1 MGINTTQET
10 GQRLRSSD
18 RRSSPARNA
27 LIPLIERREVPV
39 LVISLRALEHVHRH
53 LVRVGIGLTRGLRQ
67 WQGRRG
73 PEPRRRRV
81 LPDVLLELLDD
92 RLAQLVVRPARRHRA
107 LRPAPRARGPR
118 VGLDVRLHAR
128 DQQRRALVSGFDV
141 QGGAAH
147 ARLVVVDD
155 VGEGRRDREVVPVL
169 VGWYVIMVW
178 CDVWFVCWRFLDD
191 DVWYGAGRRRVD
203 YGGIQTMV
211 EVC

>member
-1 MGINTTQET
+1 MGINTTQEAN
-10 GQRLRSSD
+10 QLLRSSD
-18 RRSSPARNA
+18 RRSRPARNA
-27 LIPLIERREVPV
+27 LVPLIERWEVPI
-39 LVISLRALEHVHRH
+39 LIPLRALEHVHRH
-53 LVRVGIGLTRGLRQ
+53 LVRVGIGLARGLLQ
-67 WQGRRG
+67 GQGRRR
-73 PEPRRRRV
+73 PESRRRSV

-92 RLAQLVVRPARRHRA
+92 RLAQLVVRTARRHRA

-128 DQQRRALVSGFDV
+128 DQQRRALVSGLDV

-155 VGEGRRDREVVPVL
+155 VGEGRGDREVVPVL
-169 VGWYVIMVW
+169 VGWDVIMVW

-191 DVWYGAGRRRVD
+191 DVRYGAGGCGVD
-203 YGGIQTMV
+203 YGGIQTVV